1 MKDSR
6 RSSSTY
12 AESLFLHVV
21 KHNFFFLF
29 QFFFLSVFFNEYSRF
44 TRQQLKGQT
53 LSLLISFQPLP
64 PASQA
69 FTHQLGYC
77 YRKLTSAHSW
87 QLESNMKSLVQAL
100 QNLLFLRLYW
110 QLLFYF
116 VFSFYLSFISRTF
129 RGRRRAFLLTHHYQ
143 FHPLH
148 RHLHISRTITAE
160 SSPLHIAS
168 SRTQTGNL
176 WFPSTRC

>member
-1 MKDSR
+1 MNTCKQQSINSFMMEVLSYRNQSTDLFCKSIDWFLYNR
-6 RSSSTY
+6 DLCHERFKTLFTTY

-129 RGRRRAFLLTHHYQ
+129 RGRRRAFL
-143 FHPLH
+143 
-148 RHLHISRTITAE
+148 
-160 SSPLHIAS
+160 
-168 SRTQTGNL
+168 
-176 WFPSTRC
+176 

>member
-1 MKDSR
+1 MKDSK

-12 AESLFLHVV
+12 TESLFLHVV

-53 LSLLISFQPLP
+53 LSAYILSATSTCFTGTYTLAGLLLQKTDLCAQLAAGIKHEIFGTSSLE
-64 PASQA
+64 
-69 FTHQLGYC
+69 FTLS
-77 YRKLTSAHSW
+77 T
-87 QLESNMKSLVQAL
+87 LVLVAAV
-100 QNLLFLRLYW
+100 LFCFFFLSG
-110 QLLFYF
+110 FYF
-116 VFSFYLSFISRTF
+116 TNIQGKEEGIS
-129 RGRRRAFLLTHHYQ
+129 LTHHYQ

-148 RHLHISRTITAE
+148 IHLHISRTITAE